1 MSVFNLNDLLNQRSK
16 EMAAEENKK
25 PEDRGSFFVDVRELV
40 PSKDN
45 FYHVDTELKQSIEI
59 FGVMQPLLVQKKE
72 DGYHVIAGHRRR
84 LAVMELVNE
93 GKEQFAKVP
102 VVLYESESETLDQL
116 ALIVANRFREK
127 TDWEKMTETIETEK
141 LVQKIKEEMK
151 IAGKTR
157 EMVAQI
163 LDTSSSTL
171 AKYKAIA
178 KNLSDDLMNAFK
190 DQKINI
196 SVAYETSSLD
206 SEQQVLAYNILKDND
221 GLSMQDIKN
230 IKNPMTYESEEKAE
244 NTEVKE
250 ETKEISGVSESNTS
264 ESTDT
269 AVKESGNEKNVF
281 KDTDASGDINTSGST
296 EEILQTG
303 NPTEA
308 DYALEEAER
317 IFREGNSPDYENT
330 SGIKAA
336 KPAETEEHE
345 ESGNT
350 YQVLVH
356 LEKSIKAVTQIEAE
370 EKVKKAL
377 TDAGYKVTDITA
389 VEA

>member
-250 ETKEISGVSESNTS
+250 ETKETSGVSESNTS

-317 IFREGNSPDYENT
+317 IFREGNSPDYEST